1 MNEGDG
7 ESLFV
12 SDLSRTKRQVFIP
25 SNTNTN
31 TFVFDTVSFL
41 ALLTLIVL
49 IVRVFNRV
57 LQSNNVQRLSA
68 ASDPSVSSS
77 GRNLRQFRDSQDNG
91 DIRESELQR
100 RMMSDLRSS
109 EPSARKTSINPDF
122 WKKSI
127 NPFFSNNFS
136 QPVIMG
142 STRHGQPNFDESIF
156 QDLYKLYPSMGK
168 NLQIMSI
175 THSTYATRHLIPP
188 NKIGLSSQAP
198 ERDPIPIE
206 VKHGKHRSSKMNK
219 KSQRKVLDRR
229 KRSRNKSDSS
239 DPEASAR
246 GLTAIIRDA
255 QAPSVDEG
263 RQLGIAGVD
272 YDTIYLSIGE
282 IEMIIE
288 HLTLIFSLRSCCHST
303 LHN

>member
-1 MNEGDG
+1 MKEGDG
-7 ESLFV
+7 ETLFV
-12 SDLSRTKRQVFIP
+12 SDLFRTKRQVFIP
-25 SNTNTN
+25 SNANTN

-77 GRNLRQFRDSQDNG
+77 GRNLRQLRDSQDNG

-100 RMMSDLRSS
+100 HMMSDPRSS

-142 STRHGQPNFDESIF
+142 STRHGQPYFDESIF
-156 QDLYKLYPSMGK
+156 QDLTNYTLLWERICKL
-168 NLQIMSI
+168 
-175 THSTYATRHLIPP
+175 
-188 NKIGLSSQAP
+188 
-198 ERDPIPIE
+198 
-206 VKHGKHRSSKMNK
+206 
-219 KSQRKVLDRR
+219 
-229 KRSRNKSDSS
+229 
-239 DPEASAR
+239 
-246 GLTAIIRDA
+246 
-255 QAPSVDEG
+255 
-263 RQLGIAGVD
+263 
-272 YDTIYLSIGE
+272 
-282 IEMIIE
+282 
-288 HLTLIFSLRSCCHST
+288 
-303 LHN
+303 